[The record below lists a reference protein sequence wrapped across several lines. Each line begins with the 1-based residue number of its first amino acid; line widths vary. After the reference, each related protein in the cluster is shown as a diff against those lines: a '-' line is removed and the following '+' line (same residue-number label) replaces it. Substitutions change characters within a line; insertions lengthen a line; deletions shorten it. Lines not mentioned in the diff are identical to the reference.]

1 MRLDQINIPRD
12 DNSNSELDKAVQ
24 KICEGLCLMKLEE
37 MNRNIEKYC
46 DKVVKDTKCIKCAH
60 LKSICRS
67 EIMDEFNIVCEIHGD
82 CYNYEPMDD
91 CDIPSHYSIR
101 GFDPYFVTKLWSE
114 FDPDMTHQE
123 AIFRSNALKYLWRY
137 RHKSGLSDLDKCIDE
152 LNKLRDEY
160 LKQEV

>member
-1 MRLDQINIPRD
+1 MGLDQINNLEE
-12 DNSNSELDKAVQ
+12 DNPHSGLYKAVQ
-24 KICEGLCLMKLEE
+24 KVGEALSLMKLEE
-37 MNRNIEKYC
+37 MHSNIEKLC
-46 DKVVKDTKCIKCAH
+46 DKAVKDTKCIKCAH
-60 LKSICRS
+60 LKSIRRADV
-67 EIMDEFNIVCEIHGD
+67 IDEFNIVCEIHGD

-101 GFDPYFVTKLWSE
+101 GFDPYFVTRLWSE

-160 LKQEV
+160 LKQKV